1 MTTYRHEDGHRP
13 PERSRLWRSVEE
25 PIGCSLPFARQPG
38 RQERAASNWS
48 APPAV
53 LVEAS
58 ARKEGYPPAKLIQKH
73 GSHLLQMTSPE
84 STPQET
90 HRRFIM
96 AHHKLLRLS
105 ATLLF
110 IGLVVFGVTIPLH
123 PPGANDHQ
131 AAFTAY
137 ANSSSWAAI
146 HLGQFVGTAV
156 IIAGLLV
163 LFFALNVSEGTPRWL
178 GFFGAIAAGVALALA
193 GVRFAVDGVALK
205 QATDAWVSAPAAEQ
219 AARFASAEA
228 IRWLEWGTRSYQSF
242 MSGLALVLLA
252 TTIVWTARITRPI
265 GYIMGLN
272 GLASIVQ
279 GWVIGTEGFSVTN
292 GVTYDISG
300 LATIV
305 WMIWLLIVAW
315 RMKES
320 VQAAPA

>member
-1 MTTYRHEDGHRP
+1 
-13 PERSRLWRSVEE
+13 
-25 PIGCSLPFARQPG
+25 
-38 RQERAASNWS
+38 
-48 APPAV
+48 
-53 LVEAS
+53 
-58 ARKEGYPPAKLIQKH
+58 
-73 GSHLLQMTSPE
+73 
-84 STPQET
+84 
-90 HRRFIM
+90 M
-96 AHHKLLRLS
+96 ANHKLLRLS

-205 QATDAWVSAPAAEQ
+205 QAVDAWVSAPAAEQ

-228 IRWLEWGTRSYQSF
+228 LRWLEWGTTSYQDF
-242 MSGLALVLLA
+242 MLGLALVLFA
-252 TTIVWTARITRPI
+252 IVIVWTARVPRPV
-265 GYIMGLN
+265 GYLMGL
-272 GLASIVQ
+272 
-279 GWVIGTEGFSVTN
+279 
-292 GVTYDISG
+292 SG
-300 LATIV
+300 LAFIV
-305 WMIWLLIVAW
+305 LGWVVGAEGFTPTHDLPMNAGALFLSAWIIWLLIVAW
-315 RMKES
+315 RRKES
-320 VQAAPA
+320 AQAAPA